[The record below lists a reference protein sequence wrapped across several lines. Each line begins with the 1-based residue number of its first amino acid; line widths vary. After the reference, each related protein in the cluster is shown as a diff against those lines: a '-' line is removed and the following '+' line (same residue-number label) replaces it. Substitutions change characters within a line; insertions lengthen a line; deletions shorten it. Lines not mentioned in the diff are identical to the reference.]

1 MNRILPVLGLAV
13 LLSACPE
20 KKAEPPPKPVEPAKP
35 TPPPQPPAEA
45 QPRAD
50 KECAAPLDPGPTT
63 DLTIGTRAAKAS
75 GSRLTFADKDADGAL
90 TLGVLGPMNE
100 DSGENMLA
108 LKKYLKFFAD
118 EKVDA
123 IVLPGDVGEVA
134 DGIARVLKAAATE
147 SKVPVFVLIG
157 NSECRAEYTDGV
169 DAAKKDAPNIVNLNA
184 YRVVEFPE
192 ATLVSLPGYHD
203 PNFMRCQ
210 TGCRYFK
217 STIDEVVQAS
227 KASKAP
233 VVLIAHGPPHGTGN
247 AALDFSSA
255 GDINAGDAEVN
266 RAIKEGNIPFGVFS
280 NIKESGGRA
289 TAEAEATTQIKEG
302 AMSKTL
308 FLAAGPAD
316 TMKWSMNDGTTSFG
330 MAQIISVKD
339 GQASFKVLR
348 NKQMTAAEKAEAAK
362 LAPPKRDEPAPEVAQ
377 PEKAPEK
384 APEKK

>member
-1 MNRILPVLGLAV
+1 MNRVLLSVLGLAV
-13 LLSACPE
+13 LSWGCPE

-35 TPPPQPPAEA
+35 TPPPQPLAEA
-45 QPRAD
+45 QPHAD
-50 KECAAPLDPGPTT
+50 KECAAPLDPGPAA
-63 DLTIGTRAAKAS
+63 DVTIGTRAAKTS
-75 GSRLTFADKDADGAL
+75 GSKMTFTDKDADGEL
-90 TLGVLGPMNE
+90 KLGVLGPMNE

-123 IVLPGDVGEVA
+123 IVFPGDVGEVA
-134 DGIARVLKAAATE
+134 DGIARVLKTAAMEA
-147 SKVPVFVLIG
+147 KVPVLAMIG

-169 DAAKKDAPNIVNLNA
+169 DLARKEAPNIVNLNS
-184 YRVVEFPE
+184 YRVLEFPE

-217 STIDEVVQAS
+217 STVDEVVQAAKSS
-227 KASKAP
+227 KPP
-233 VVLIAHGPPHGTGN
+233 VVLIAHGPPHGSGN

-255 GDINAGDAEVN
+255 GDINAGDTEVN
-266 RAIKEGNIPFGVFS
+266 RAIKEGGIPFGLFS

-289 TAEAEATTQIKEG
+289 TAEPEASTQVKEG
-302 AMSKTL
+302 AWSKSL
-308 FLAAGPAD
+308 YLAAGPGD

-330 MAQIISVKD
+330 MAQVVSIKD
-339 GQASFKVLR
+339 GQAAFKVLR
-348 NKQMTAAEKAEAAK
+348 AKQMTPAEKAEAGK
-362 LAPPKRDEPAPEVAQ
+362 LAPPKREEIPAPE
-377 PEKAPEK
+377 APAPAP

>member
-1 MNRILPVLGLAV
+1 MNRISLSVLGLAV
-13 LLSACPE
+13 ALWACPE
-20 KKAEPPPKPVEPAKP
+20 KKAEPPPKAPEPQKP
-35 TPPPQPPAEA
+35 AAPPPPPAEA
-45 QPRAD
+45 QPHAD
-50 KECAAPLDPGPTT
+50 KECAAPLDPGPAS
-63 DLTIGTRAAKAS
+63 DLTVGTRKGTVS
-75 GSRLTFADKDADGAL
+75 GSKLTFSDKDTDGVL

-108 LKKYLKFFAD
+108 LKKYLKFFTD

-123 IVLPGDVGEVA
+123 IIFPGDVGEVA
-134 DGIARVLKAAATE
+134 DGIARVLKTAAAD

-169 DAAKKDAPNIVNLNA
+169 DAAKKDASNIVNLNA
-184 YRVVEFPE
+184 FRVVEFPE

-217 STIDEVVQAS
+217 STVDEVVQAA
-227 KASKAP
+227 KASKPP
-233 VVLIAHGPPHGTGN
+233 VVLVAHGPPHGTGN

-266 RAIKEGNIPFGVFS
+266 RAIKEGSIAFGLFS

-289 TAEAEATTQIKEG
+289 TTEAEATTQLKEG
-302 AMSKTL
+302 TPSKTL
-308 FLAAGPAD
+308 FLAAGPGD

-330 MAQIISVKD
+330 MAQIVSIKD
-339 GQASFKVLR
+339 GQASFKVMR
-348 NKQMTAAEKAEAAK
+348 NKQMTPAEKAEAQK
-362 LAPPKRDEPAPEVAQ
+362 LAPPKREEAVAPE
-377 PEKAPEK
+377 APPP

>member
-1 MNRILPVLGLAV
+1 MNRVLLSVLGLAW
-13 LLSACPE
+13 LLWACPE
-20 KKAEPPPKPVEPAKP
+20 KKVEPPPKPPEPVKP
-35 TPPPQPPAEA
+35 APKPEPLAEV

-63 DLTIGTRAAKAS
+63 DVTIGSRAAKAS
-75 GSRLTFADKDADGAL
+75 GSRLTFADKDADGAF

-123 IVLPGDVGEVA
+123 IAFPGDVGEVA
-134 DGIARVLKAAATE
+134 DGIARVLKTAAAE

-169 DAAKKDAPNIVNLNA
+169 DAARKEANNIVNLNA
-184 YRVVEFPE
+184 YRVIETPE
-192 ATLVSLPGYHD
+192 LTIVSLPGYHD

-217 STIDEVVQAS
+217 SNVDEVVQAAKS
-227 KASKAP
+227 AKTP
-233 VVLIAHGPPHGTGN
+233 VLLIAHGPPHGSGN

-255 GDINAGDAEVN
+255 GDINAGDAEIN
-266 RAIKEGNIPFGVFS
+266 RAIKEGNIAFGVFS

-289 TAEAEATTQIKEG
+289 TAEADATTQVKEG
-302 AMSKTL
+302 TPSKSL

-330 MAQIISVKD
+330 MAQVISVKGD
-339 GQASFKVLR
+339 QATFKVMR
-348 NKQMTAAEKAEAAK
+348 AKQMTAAEKTEAAK
-362 LAPPKRDEPAPEVAQ
+362 LNPPKREEAAPEVA
-377 PEKAPEK
+377 APV
-384 APEKK
+384 PEKK

>member
-1 MNRILPVLGLAV
+1 MNRALFSVLGVTLM
-13 LLSACPE
+13 LWGCPE
-20 KKAEPPPKPVEPAKP
+20 KKVEAPAKP
-35 TPPPQPPAEA
+35 AEPARPANPPQPPAEA

-50 KECAAPLDPGPTT
+50 KECAAPLDPGPASDVTV
-63 DLTIGTRAAKAS
+63 GTRTAKAS
-75 GSRLTFADKDADGAL
+75 GSKLTFADKDADGAFS
-90 TLGVLGPMNE
+90 LGVLGPMNE

-123 IVLPGDVGEVA
+123 IVFPGDVGEVA
-134 DGIARVLKAAATE
+134 DGIARVLKTAAAE
-147 SKVPVFVLIG
+147 MKVPVLVVIG

-169 DAAKKDAPNIVNLNA
+169 DLAKKDASNIVNLNA
-184 YRVVEFPE
+184 YRVLEFPE
-192 ATLVSLPGYHD
+192 VTVVSLPGYHD

-217 STIDEVVQAS
+217 STVDEVISAS

-233 VVLIAHGPPHGTGN
+233 VVLISHGPPHGTGN

-266 RAIKEGNIPFGVFS
+266 RAIKEGNVAFGLFS
-280 NIKESGGRA
+280 NIKESGGRG
-289 TAEAEATTQIKEG
+289 TAEAEGTTQVKEG
-302 AMSKTL
+302 AWSKTL

-316 TMKWSMNDGTTSFG
+316 TMKWSMNDGTTSYG
-330 MAQIISVKD
+330 MAQVLTVKD

-348 NKQMTAAEKAEAAK
+348 NKQMSASEKAEAAK
-362 LAPPKRDEPAPEVAQ
+362 LAPPKREEVAAPENA
-377 PEKAPEK
+377 K